1 MSARWNF
8 MGNAGTANTGLKY
21 LIENLTFVEQVVNIN
36 NIPFGLYL
44 YLLPLALLG
53 CLRACSVDVVV
64 PGVPRA
70 LSVDQR

>member
-1 MSARWNF
+1 
-8 MGNAGTANTGLKY
+8 MGNSGTANTGLKY
-21 LIENLTFVEQVVNIN
+21 FIKNLTFVEQVVNIN

-44 YLLPLALLG
+44 YLLASPLALLG
-53 CLRACSVDVVV
+53 CSAVCSVDVVV